1 MNDWALY
8 LLFFFGFSNDNTK
21 ICNECESKNQDIENL
36 ENEVKEMKMKLEIKG
51 SMGFSE
57 L

>member
-51 SMGFSE
+51 SMGFRE